1 MAQQVEALVVK
12 PDQLSLNSEFQTPRG
27 GRKEPTP
34 ASCPVTFTDVSWYIY
49 MCSRVCVCVRTDTH
63 K

>member
-12 PDQLSLNSEFQTPRG
+12 PDQLSLNSEFQTPRD

-34 ASCPVTFTDVSWYIY
+34 ASCPVTFTDVLE
-49 MCSRVCVCVRTDTH
+49 CVCACAQTH
-63 K
+63 TNK